1 MVIVQRKD
9 GDSIDKILK
18 SYKKK
23 VEKIETVKILR
34 SKMFFTKKSRAHAD
48 EKKLAV
54 YRQRLRSKDRDE

>member
-23 VEKIETVKILR
+23 VEKIETIKILR
-34 SKMFFTKKSRAHAD
+34 SKMFFTKKSRVRA
-48 EKKLAV
+48 EERKLAV
-54 YRQRLRSKDRDE
+54 YRQRLRSKERDE